1 MGKRLSANLCILG
14 ANLIYGINYTIA
26 KGIMPDFVQP
36 FGLVFL
42 RVTGASL
49 LFWIWSFFS
58 KNEKLERKDLI
69 RLFAAALFGVAVN
82 QLLFLKGLNYT
93 TPIDASIIMTVNPIL
108 VLIISAIIL
117 GERITILKSLGIMV
131 GAAGAILLILKGGK
145 ADFSSANFTG
155 NIMIFFNAFSYGV
168 YLVLVKPLMR
178 KYSPQT
184 VMKWVFLL
192 GIFYVSPLSFGEF
205 QEIDWSIIP
214 ANIYMAIAYVVLFT
228 TFVAYLLNIFGLKHV
243 QPTTVSIYIYSQ
255 PVIASLVAV
264 MLGKDEI
271 TPLKIASTLL
281 VFIGVYMVSKPV
293 KSLRANPS
301 VIK

>member
-1 MGKRLSANLCILG
+1 MS
-14 ANLIYGINYTIA
+14 
-26 KGIMPDFVQP
+26 
-36 FGLVFL
+36 
-42 RVTGASL
+42 
-49 LFWIWSFFS
+49 
-58 KNEKLERKDLI
+58 
-69 RLFAAALFGVAVN
+69 
-82 QLLFLKGLNYT
+82 
-93 TPIDASIIMTVNPIL
+93 
-108 VLIISAIIL
+108 
-117 GERITILKSLGIMV
+117 
-131 GAAGAILLILKGGK
+131 
-145 ADFSSANFTG
+145 
-155 NIMIFFNAFSYGV
+155 
-168 YLVLVKPLMR
+168 
-178 KYSPQT
+178 
-184 VMKWVFLL
+184 
-192 GIFYVSPLSFGEF
+192 LSFGEF